1 MYCSVPTSPG
11 GLYRTPL
18 GRLIFKTDEMIQV
31 VEAPDIVRNKVSF
44 SIFGL
49 EGAVSLKGKPSVFY
63 KPFFV
68 SFFGGTNMEQFAI

>member
-1 MYCSVPTSPG
+1 MPTSPG

-44 SIFGL
+44 SVFGL
-49 EGAVSLKGKPSVFY
+49 EGAVSLKGKLNVFY
-63 KPFFV
+63 QAVLYFR
-68 SFFGGTNMEQFAI
+68 SGHI